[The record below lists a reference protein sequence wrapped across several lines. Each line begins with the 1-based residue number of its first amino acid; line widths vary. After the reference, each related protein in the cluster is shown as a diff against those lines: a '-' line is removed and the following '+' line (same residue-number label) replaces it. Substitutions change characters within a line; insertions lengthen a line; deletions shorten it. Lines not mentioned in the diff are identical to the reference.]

1 MDCVRACLVED
12 LFFKDLFTFIG
23 NCLNIYVFQYF
34 IISNKYTLQAA
45 INGSSK
51 KFILRR
57 LAKIQ
62 TGSKVVKYKT
72 DFTNKKALPRERV
85 HYCKETFLY

>member
-57 LAKIQ
+57 LAKIK
-62 TGSKVVKYKT
+62 TGSKVV
-72 DFTNKKALPRERV
+72 TNKKALPRERV